1 MAHIFTTPNREQAA
15 KALMHDIIVA
25 AGHRDSQRNNSR
37 IWLTSNADIAACKDI
52 YTELSE
58 RNFKN
63 IDNAIY
69 VIAGTYVSVP
79 VVDSTTV
86 EQFKATD
93 IPKAI
98 VYMAELLNIYWDD
111 TNITPYEIDEFKKT
125 LLGAA
130 VFKYNRYIS
139 AIKDSKA
146 SKAKASASASTGSST
161 PATNASSGKPVGPQ
175 SANVRDLRDVN
186 GGPGTPNA
194 KVVASGSVMFKIV
207 GDKGTGKNTPNA
219 FINPLNPSGASG
231 NTNKVKF
238 SSGNGWTDCTC
249 YFDDEIA
256 AQDFLAKLL
265 QNDPKAVAAN
275 ARVEKLRP
283 DPNGYF
289 LVGTEYGI
297 CAISAKK
304 LNEALTESARL
315 TEEDLDCWNR
325 ETKNYSKEE
334 LEELHT
340 WMRRG

>member
-1 MAHIFTTPNREQAA
+1 MARIFTAPNLEQAA

-25 AGHRDSQRNNSR
+25 AGHRASQRNNSR
-37 IWLTSNADIAACKDI
+37 IWLTSSADIAACKDI

-63 IDNAIY
+63 IDDAIY
-69 VIAGTYVSVP
+69 TIADTYFSVP
-79 VVDSTTV
+79 VVDSTTT
-86 EQFKATD
+86 QRFKATD
-93 IPKAI
+93 TAKAI

-139 AIKDSKA
+139 AIKDPKTRA
-146 SKAKASASASTGSST
+146 SKNTGTGSG
-161 PATNASSGKPVGPQ
+161 ATASNTSASSGKPVGPQ
-175 SANVRDLRDVN
+175 SANVRDLRDIN

-219 FINPLNPSGASG
+219 FVNPLNPSGASG

-265 QNDPKAVAAN
+265 QNDPKAAAAN

-315 TEEDLDCWNR
+315 AEEDLDCWNR